1 MAQWNIR
8 FNDELIGPFD
18 DAETQ
23 AISQKLTTSTRTQGG
38 VVFSGKLADS
48 GNDVTAYWTPGCPS
62 ASNRS
67 RTGRDRALRLHRRGV
82 FMQYLA
88 YSTLNQ
94 DEQLGMGAHEV
105 VHAHRFVM
113 VVHRRFADGFFIAS
127 YCPGACSMNSS
138 AD

>member
-48 GNDVTAYWTPGCPS
+48 GNPG
-62 ASNRS
+62 
-67 RTGRDRALRLHRRGV
+67 
-82 FMQYLA
+82 F
-88 YSTLNQ
+88 
-94 DEQLGMGAHEV
+94 
-105 VHAHRFVM
+105 
-113 VVHRRFADGFFIAS
+113 
-127 YCPGACSMNSS
+127 
-138 AD
+138 

>member
-48 GNDVTAYWTPGCPS
+48 GNDVMPHQLRTDL
-62 ASNRS
+62 
-67 RTGRDRALRLHRRGV
+67 RTGRDHTPALAPQGLPYIHSFRTSFGERRDDVLGGERGIGV
-82 FMQYLA
+82 VGVERVGECFEWVA
-88 YSTLNQ
+88 
-94 DEQLGMGAHEV
+94 A
-105 VHAHRFVM
+105 
-113 VVHRRFADGFFIAS
+113 
-127 YCPGACSMNSS
+127 
-138 AD
+138 